1 MLVCMPN
8 NAFKIYAIA
17 KSKYSNSIE
26 KVAIVS
32 TDGIN
37 KTKCIENRLSAQWFY
52 VQYCSV
58 LYLGTYI
65 VATHGTLCVATT
77 NMYTKP
83 LNKH

>member
-1 MLVCMPN
+1 MRASMSTKSSALSLYASTMPN

-37 KTKCIENRLSAQWFY
+37 KTKCIENRLSAQ
-52 VQYCSV
+52 
-58 LYLGTYI
+58 
-65 VATHGTLCVATT
+65 
-77 NMYTKP
+77 
-83 LNKH
+83 

>member
-1 MLVCMPN
+1 MRASMSTKSSALSLYASSTMPN

-37 KTKCIENRLSAQWFY
+37 KTKCIENRLSAQ
-52 VQYCSV
+52 
-58 LYLGTYI
+58 
-65 VATHGTLCVATT
+65 
-77 NMYTKP
+77 
-83 LNKH
+83 

>member
-1 MLVCMPN
+1 MRASMSTKSSALSIYASMPN

-37 KTKCIENRLSAQWFY
+37 KTKCIENRLSAQ
-52 VQYCSV
+52 
-58 LYLGTYI
+58 
-65 VATHGTLCVATT
+65 
-77 NMYTKP
+77 
-83 LNKH
+83 